1 MSDQIKPNPS
11 IITIWTGREG
21 TRIIREAF
29 ENEFNKYNMRRV
41 AGWMF
46 MYNEFTGN
54 WQAAKREDSSLL
66 YNDIKSSKVLKS
78 KNLDTL
84 IDIIRRTGGNS
95 KEIKSLL
102 K

>member
-1 MSDQIKPNPS
+1 
-11 IITIWTGREG
+11 
-21 TRIIREAF
+21 
-29 ENEFNKYNMRRV
+29 MRRV